1 MLGLIP
7 VLPPHIP
14 SYHLQHSDRSL
25 SLSSTGGQLKTNSKY
40 IDSFHCQL
48 SMLKRL
54 REATEQ
60 GVRQDHCSHIS
71 LGYEE
76 SQNNVYYG

>member
-1 MLGLIP
+1 
-7 VLPPHIP
+7 
-14 SYHLQHSDRSL
+14 
-25 SLSSTGGQLKTNSKY
+25 
-40 IDSFHCQL
+40 
-48 SMLKRL
+48 MLKRL